1 MYIMRKI
8 ILLGV
13 VCSISMLASAQ
24 LLEIVSTKQLT
35 IPSNEELKVAGFSP
49 KGDYVLLT
57 NDVNKGLLHYNLATD
72 NVTTITEADGAGW
85 AVKISTDGTNI
96 VYRERYMTADKL
108 MKHNILEYNLTAKKK
123 AMVAKEQRNLNKLV
137 VANNSVSINENLH
150 MVLTKDGKSTILTPN
165 GENEAYNWASLSPD
179 GQKILYYV
187 SGKGCYT
194 CDLNGRDIHY
204 IALDCRAPQWYDN
217 NIIIGMHDEDNG
229 KWITASAIVAYSLQ
243 GDKQIL
249 VNKETMAIYPYAADG
264 KIAFSTAA
272 GKVYVMNVK

>member
-243 GDKQIL
+243 GEKQIL
-249 VNKETMAIYPYAADG
+249 VNKETMAIYPYTADG